1 MGFSSIGVMAN
12 SLLLQ
17 LTGKKLSKM
26 PEPKEDQDGDDDNV

>member
-1 MGFSSIGVMAN
+1 MAN

-26 PEPKEDQDGDDDNV
+26 PESNKVEDDEGGDENV